1 MDDYVDISR
10 VAALLAE
17 PARAKMLAALISGRV
32 LPAGELAFH
41 ANVSAQTASN
51 HLRRL
56 LEGGLIEVETQGR
69 HRYYRL
75 SSEEI
80 ATAIEALG
88 NVLPPPRSTTA
99 TMTPQEQEIRLLR
112 RCYSHLA
119 GRIAVSAAETM
130 VARRFLVPQRDRSW
144 RLTPAGRD
152 WFADLGLPPRLLDA
166 PEPRRLVVKQCLDWT
181 ERRYHLAGPIGVAFF
196 HRLVELKW
204 VAHTR
209 RSRAM
214 RVTSTGL
221 VELERRLGLAIPRG

>member
-1 MDDYVDISR
+1 MEDYADISR

-17 PARAKMLAALISGRV
+17 PARARMLSALISGRV

-75 SSEEI
+75 TGEEV

-88 NVLPPPRSTTA
+88 NVLPPPRPGPSP
-99 TMTPQEQEIRLLR
+99 MTPQEREIRLLR

-119 GRIAVSAAETM
+119 GMIAVSAAETM
-130 VARRFLVPQRDRSW
+130 VARRFLVPQRDRAW
-144 RLTPAGRD
+144 RLTDAGRD

-166 PEPRRLVVKQCLDWT
+166 HPRRLVVKQCLDWT

-209 RSRAM
+209 SSRAM